1 MSASPDAILV
11 ARHELRDREY
21 AVRIFPGG
29 MLVAKATDFCP
40 VAVQEDPTGYSRL
53 DVAATPGGQQPY
65 ALYRWSG
72 RHGMLE
78 RAIFVRWVAVEERES
93 LLTPPAPAPA
103 AEPTP
108 TSPDSLPVWAEEA
121 ISALMAEDYTREQAV
136 ALVRRYRH
144 YTSADEFLEDLY
156 E

>member
-1 MSASPDAILV
+1 MSASPDTVLV
-11 ARHELRDREY
+11 ARHDLRDREY

-29 MLVAKATDFCP
+29 MLVAQATDFCP

-72 RHGMLE
+72 RHGALE
-78 RAIFVRWVAVEERES
+78 RAIFVRWVAAEERES
-93 LLTPPAPAPA
+93 LLTPPAPPA

-108 TSPDSLPVWAEEA
+108 APGPLPVWAEEA